1 MNNIPNSRRVQNVAN
16 YCDLA
21 DSYCDL
27 QQFDIIGGAALL
39 Q

>member
-1 MNNIPNSRRVQNVAN
+1 MNNRLVQNVAN

-21 DSYCDL
+21 GSYCDL
-27 QQFDIIGGAALL
+27 QQFDIIGEAALL

>member
-1 MNNIPNSRRVQNVAN
+1 MNNRLVQNVAN

-21 DSYCDL
+21 GAYCDL
-27 QQFDIIGGAALL
+27 QQLDITGGAALL